1 MSSRLFKSPFY
12 TSERNIGQR
21 SMAQD
26 YMAGVLVRITIAMM
40 KNHDQSNMERK
51 GFICLTFPHLSSSL
65 KEVRTRIQTGHQPGG
80 RSLNFIVGYSNS

>member
-40 KNHDQSNMERK
+40 KNHDQRK
-51 GFICLTFPHLSSSL
+51 SGREGFVWLTFPH
-65 KEVRTRIQTGHQPGG
+65 Q
-80 RSLNFIVGYSNS
+80 